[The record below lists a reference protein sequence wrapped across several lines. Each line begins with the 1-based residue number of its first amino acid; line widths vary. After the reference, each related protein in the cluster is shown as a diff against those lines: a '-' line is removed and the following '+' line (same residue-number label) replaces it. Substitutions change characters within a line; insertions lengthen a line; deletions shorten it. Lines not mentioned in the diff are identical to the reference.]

1 VHVLATCI
9 ILFQRQ
15 DETVRPMLCRQFF
28 TAQHANLAP
37 VLEKLGG
44 GLAQSCTL
52 EKFTVAAAVVRA
64 RLLPAFP
71 MDSPALIPGLQSVH
85 YALLYCV

>member
-1 VHVLATCI
+1 
-9 ILFQRQ
+9 
-15 DETVRPMLCRQFF
+15 MLCRQFF

-52 EKFTVAAAVVRA
+52 EKFTVAAAVVSTHPG
-64 RLLPAFP
+64 PAVG
-71 MDSPALIPGLQSVH
+71 ALRSSV
-85 YALLYCV
+85 LSLNG